1 MEQPL
6 VSVICLCYNHARF
19 VKEAINSV
27 LLQTYTNIQ
36 LIVVDDASQ
45 DNSVEII
52 TRIVEEN
59 PKIIFISQKENT
71 GNCRAFNLGLSK
83 ARGEFIIDLAADDI
97 LLPDRIQ
104 KGVEFF
110 RKQRDEVGV
119 LFSDAEW
126 IDEAGK
132 HLYFHSQRFP
142 HQTVPQGD
150 IYIHLIEKYFICS
163 PTMMFRKSVIDY
175 LGGYDETLAYEDFDF
190 WIRSSRVFHYGYSA
204 DVSVK
209 KRVVK
214 GSMSKSQ
221 FRSTRQQRSTLK
233 VCKKIKDLNENQQE
247 AEALKRRIKYEVG
260 VNLRMMNLR
269 LAIEYIKLLF
279 GK

>member
-19 VKEAINSV
+19 VEEAIRSV
-27 LLQTYTNIQ
+27 LSQTYSNIQ

-45 DNSVEII
+45 DNSAEII
-52 TRIVEEN
+52 SRIVKEN
-59 PKIIFISQKENT
+59 PQIIFLSQKENT
-71 GNCRAFNLGLSK
+71 GNCRAFNRGLTK
-83 ARGEFIIDLAADDI
+83 VTGEFIIDLAADDV
-97 LLPDRIQ
+97 LLSNRVEE
-104 KGVEFF
+104 GVNSFN
-110 RKQRDEVGV
+110 KQGAQVGV

-142 HQTVPQGD
+142 HKKVPQGD
-150 IYIHLIEKYFICS
+150 VYIHLIEKYFICS

-190 WIRSSRVFHYGYSA
+190 WIRSSRVFHYGYSP

-209 KRVVK
+209 KRVVQ
-214 GSMSKSQ
+214 GSMSKKQ
-221 FRSTRQQRSTLK
+221 FRNSAQQRSTFE
-233 VCKKIKDLNENQQE
+233 VCKKIKDLNRNEQE
-247 AEALKRRIKYEVG
+247 VGALKRRIKYEVG
-260 VNLRMMNLR
+260 VNLRMMNLL
-269 LAIEYIKLLF
+269 LAFEYIKLLLQQ
-279 GK
+279 